1 MRGREHPLPIVI
13 SKREEIGMKKLVLA
27 LSLFATFAAGFLTAG
42 WLLYLAH
49 EHRESRRLPVAVILR
64 REAARAEQREL
75 PSGDYFIGAREN
87 RLMLTVRP
95 DGGVGLNSAGH
106 RSFMFKYRPTSGF
119 HVPTVALA
127 VFDGQRKFRSWTD
140 VGLRARLALKV
151 QWLGASHGA
160 LQGSTTGGAFAKIGN
175 AWVGPGKLDPPI
187 FTYFGFRYRYGV
199 KIGEWVKDG
208 EAKRRMKQ
216 GSR

>member
-1 MRGREHPLPIVI
+1 
-13 SKREEIGMKKLVLA
+13 MKKLVLA

-106 RSFMFKYRPTSGF
+106 RSFGFKYRPTSGF
-119 HVPTVALA
+119 HVPIVSLA
-127 VFDGQRKFRSWTD
+127 VFDGHGKFRSWTD
-140 VGLRARLALKV
+140 LGLRARLSLKV
-151 QWLGASHGA
+151 QWLGAA
-160 LQGSTTGGAFAKIGN
+160 QGSAAGGAFARVGDTWIGAGKIN
-175 AWVGPGKLDPPI
+175 PPF
-187 FTYFGFRYRYGV
+187 FTYAGVRYRYGV
-199 KIGEWVKDG
+199 KAGEWVKDG
-208 EAKRRMKQ
+208 GTAK
-216 GSR
+216 